1 MIAQASL
8 LETDLILYLG
18 QRCAIKI
25 PPHPDLKSIE
35 GMSSE
40 TQSAPSPVTNRKM
53 TSANTKVGPNNPP
66 LEGHSTLTFVTGHG
80 PVPPFSSIP
89 A

>member
-1 MIAQASL
+1 MIARASL

-25 PPHPDLKSIE
+25 PWHPDLKSIE

-40 TQSAPSPVTNRKM
+40 TRSAPSPVTNRKM
-53 TSANTKVGPNNPP
+53 TAANTKVGANNAR
-66 LEGHSTLTFVTGHG
+66 LEGHSTSTFVTGDG
-80 PVPPFSSIP
+80 PVPPFSSVP